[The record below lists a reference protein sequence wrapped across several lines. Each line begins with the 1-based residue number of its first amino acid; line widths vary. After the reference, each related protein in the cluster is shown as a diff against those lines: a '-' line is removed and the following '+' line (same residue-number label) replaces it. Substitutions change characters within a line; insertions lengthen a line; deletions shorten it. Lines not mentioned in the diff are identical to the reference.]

1 MRTFTMISLSLL
13 VALPL
18 WAKLPNKKAP
28 PTFALKDINGN
39 THKIQE
45 FHQKTLVLEWHNPKC
60 PFSKRHT
67 VEKTFIDL
75 QNKYLSK
82 NVDFLAID
90 SSNPS
95 AAANMIEY
103 YDWIQRYGV
112 NYPILQ
118 DLTGAVGKKYDA
130 RVTPHIFIIH
140 KGILVYQGAVDD
152 DTFGEKPRS
161 KRKNYV
167 DMALASLT
175 KKGSLPKGMKS
186 YYPEYGCGIKY

>member
-1 MRTFTMISLSLL
+1 LL
-13 VALPL
+13 G
-18 WAKLPNKKAP
+18 KLPNKKAP
-28 PTFALKDINGN
+28 PVFALKDINGN
-39 THKIQE
+39 IHKIQE
-45 FHQKTLVLEWHNPKC
+45 YHQKTLVLEWHNPKC

-67 VEKTFIDL
+67 REKTFINL
-75 QNKYLSK
+75 QNKYLAK

-90 SSNPS
+90 SSNP
-95 AAANMIEY
+95 AVATNMIEY
-103 YDWIQRYGV
+103 YDWIQRHGV

-118 DLTGAVGKKYDA
+118 DLDGAIGKKYDA

-152 DTFGEKPRS
+152 DTFGEKPS
-161 KRKNYV
+161 SLRKNYV